1 MIARHSLKKNNPK
14 QHIYK
19 DTNKGI
25 LIFVLYWN
33 KMKNKVP
40 HIVKSVGELHELLGL
55 PKPKHPLISIYR
67 YEQITQK
74 NDEHLDFFCP
84 QFYSIAIKKNF
95 NGKVRYGHRYYDFD
109 EGMMC
114 FIGVGQLL
122 AQTAGNNTPEEGFC
136 LMFHPDFLAGYP
148 LATKIKKYGFFS
160 YELNEALHLS
170 DEEAIKIE
178 KIVSEIENEYKERID
193 SLSQDVMIS
202 HIELL
207 LHYSQRFY
215 YRQFITRKKVC
226 NDLHSRFEHFL
237 ESYFREDNAIN
248 TGLPSVQFIAEQLN
262 VSPNYLSDMLRSLTG
277 QSAQQHIHNKLI
289 EKAKELLS
297 TTSLSIS
304 EIAYQLGFEYPPSFT
319 KLFKNKTNSTP
330 LEFRASFN

>member
-1 MIARHSLKKNNPK
+1 
-14 QHIYK
+14 
-19 DTNKGI
+19 
-25 LIFVLYWN
+25 
-33 KMKNKVP
+33 MKNKVP
-40 HIVKSVGELHELLGL
+40 HIIKSVGELHELLGL

-67 YEQITQK
+67 YGQITQK
-74 NDEHLDFFCP
+74 DDKRLDFFCP

-95 NGKVRYGHRYYDFD
+95 KGRVRYGHNYYDFD

-114 FIGVGQLL
+114 FIGIGQLL
-122 AQTAGNNTPEEGFC
+122 AQTAGSNTPEEGFC

-148 LATKIKKYGFFS
+148 LASKIKEYGFFS

-170 DEEAIKIE
+170 DDEAMKIE
-178 KIVSEIENEYKERID
+178 QIVSEIENEYEARID

-215 YRQFITRKKVC
+215 NRQFITRKKVC
-226 NDLHSRFEHFL
+226 NDLYSRFVDSLEH
-237 ESYFREDNAIN
+237 YFSENNALVA
-248 TGLPSVQFIAEQLN
+248 GLPSVHSIAGQLN

-277 QSAQQHIHNKLI
+277 QSAQQHIHEKLI

-304 EIAYQLGFEYPPSFT
+304 EIAYELGFESPPSFT
-319 KLFKNKTNSTP
+319 KLFKNKTSLSP
-330 LEFRASFN
+330 SEFRATFN